1 MKTQILFV
9 DDDTL
14 ILQGLNR
21 MLRPMRDTW
30 EMTFVDNG
38 FEALAQMAK
47 KPFDVVVSDMRMQ
60 EMSGVELLDKI
71 KKEYPQAVR
80 IILSGQSEKEDILK
94 SVKSAHQYLSK
105 PCDPG
110 ALKTTINRAVALRDL
125 LRNGRLRRI
134 ISGMGSLPSIPSLY
148 IEVVEQLNLPECSIR
163 RVGETIANDLG
174 MTAKILQLVNSAF
187 FGIPRHVSD
196 TTQAVS
202 FLGLDTVKALI
213 LSIGIFSKFEQSA
226 SFHFEIEPLL
236 RHSIKTGAIAKEM
249 AIKENFSKHLAD
261 EAFMAG
267 VLHDVGKLVLA
278 ANMPE
283 QYDEI
288 LERAGTQKIPHVEA
302 EQQVLGVTHSAVGA
316 YLMGLWGM
324 PNTTVETIAFHHSP
338 MDYPA
343 DSLIPLTIV
352 HVADGLEH
360 YGNQSASPETPIPNI
375 DYRYLD
381 KLGLT
386 ERMPLWHKIGV
397 QLNLEGKNDE

>member
-9 DDDTL
+9 DDDPL

-30 EMTFVDNG
+30 EMTFVENG
-38 FEALAQMAK
+38 FKALAQMAK

-60 EMSGVELLDKI
+60 EMSGAELLDKI

-80 IILSGQSEKEDILK
+80 FIFSGQSKKEEILK
-94 SVKSAHQYLSK
+94 SAKSAHQYLSK
-105 PCDPG
+105 PCDPD
-110 ALKTTINRAVALRDL
+110 ALKTIINRAVGLRDI
-125 LRNGRLRRI
+125 LRNDRLQSI
-134 ISGMGSLPSIPSLY
+134 ISGMDSLPSVPSLY
-148 IEVVEQLNLPECSIR
+148 IEVVEYLQSPECSIR
-163 RVGETIANDLG
+163 HVGETIARDMG
-174 MTAKILQLVNSAF
+174 MTTKILQLVNSAF
-187 FGIPRHVSD
+187 FGIPRHISD

-202 FLGLDTVKALI
+202 LLGLDTVKALI
-213 LSIGIFSKFEQSA
+213 LTIGIFSRFERSA
-226 SFHFEIEPLL
+226 SFHFKIESLME
-236 RHSIKTGAIAKEM
+236 HSIRTGVIAKEL
-249 AIKENFSKHLAD
+249 ALKESFPKHLTD
-261 EAFMAG
+261 ETFMAG
-267 VLHDVGKLVLA
+267 VLHDAGKLVLA

-283 QYDEI
+283 QYNEVLVKARSQNI
-288 LERAGTQKIPHVEA
+288 QQIAA
-302 EQQVLGVTHSAVGA
+302 EQQILGVTHSAVGA
-316 YLMGLWGM
+316 YLMGLWGLSD
-324 PNTTVETIAFHHSP
+324 TTVETIAFHHSP
-338 MDYPA
+338 MDCPA